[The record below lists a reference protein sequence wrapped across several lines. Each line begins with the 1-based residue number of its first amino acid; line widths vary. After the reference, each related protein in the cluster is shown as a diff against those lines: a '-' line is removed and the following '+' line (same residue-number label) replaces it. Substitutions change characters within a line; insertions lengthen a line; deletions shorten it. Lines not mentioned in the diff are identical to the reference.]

1 VDSRGTSST
10 PLISSGTGGG
20 KRRAAVP
27 QRATRS
33 GDTGEMPVV
42 YPGRRRADRP
52 TDTTT
57 SIPVVREPLAPE
69 PAPEPEP
76 APVLEAAPTRPTG
89 GRRAARATAPA
100 RRPRLVLP
108 EFPVPADEPVPAPV
122 VRRRGFT
129 MPGAPSIVG
138 AAALAL
144 AAAGAITVS
153 SNGFGAQLASG
164 EFHKFSSQAS
174 VLNGASSIG
183 SSDALSGRKRAVSRD
198 SQRAADQNSKEA
210 KLLAAAEAQAKQRN
224 AALAALAASAQQR
237 ATFIAKN
244 AWQLPIPLGVYHL
257 TSRFGECS
265 ALWSHCHTGLD
276 FAASAGTPIHAVA
289 GGTVTLTG
297 WGGAYGNRTEITLDD
312 GTQLWYCHQT
322 SIGVSMGQHVDAGQ
336 FIGTVGS
343 TGNVTG
349 PHLHLEVR
357 PGGGDP
363 VDPYA
368 ALVAHGVNP
377 D

>member
-1 VDSRGTSST
+1 MDSRGTAPAGSA
-10 PLISSGTGGG
+10 GG
-20 KRRAAVP
+20 KRRAVKPARVERVAPEPVAAPLRPEPTVEVP
-27 QRATRS
+27 A
-33 GDTGEMPVV
+33 V
-42 YPGRRRADRP
+42 YPGLAARTDLSVESPVVATPASAAAPPQVSVVPPSPQNMRGSSGNSPARRRATPVRP
-52 TDTTT
+52 ERGRT
-57 SIPVVREPLAPE
+57 SGRKRLFPGLPS
-69 PAPEPEP
+69 
-76 APVLEAAPTRPTG
+76 APT
-89 GRRAARATAPA
+89 A
-100 RRPRLVLP
+100 
-108 EFPVPADEPVPAPV
+108 
-122 VRRRGFT
+122 
-129 MPGAPSIVG
+129 VG

-144 AAAGAITVS
+144 AAAGAVTVS
-153 SNGFGAQLASG
+153 SSGLSAQLASG
-164 EFHKFSSQAS
+164 DITKFSSQAS

-198 SQRAADQNSKEA
+198 SEREAQQTAANQQ
-210 KLLAAAEAQAKQRN
+210 LQAAAEAQAKARN
-224 AALAALAASAQQR
+224 EALAALAASAER
-237 ATFIAKN
+237 HATYIAKN
-244 AWQLPIPLGVYHL
+244 AWQLPIPMGVYHL

-265 ALWSHCHTGLD
+265 VLWSHCHTGLD
-276 FAASAGTPIHAVA
+276 FAAAPGTPIHAVA

-322 SIGVSMGQHVDAGQ
+322 SITVSMGQRVEAGQ
-336 FIGTVGS
+336 LIGTVGA

-377 D
+377 G